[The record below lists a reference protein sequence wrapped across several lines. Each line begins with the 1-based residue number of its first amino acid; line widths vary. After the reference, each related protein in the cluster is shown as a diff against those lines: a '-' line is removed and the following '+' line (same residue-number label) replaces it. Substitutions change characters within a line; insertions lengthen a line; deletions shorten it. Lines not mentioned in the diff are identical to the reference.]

1 MGMHLGLRLVAVTII
16 VTSTALIAGCGAVD
30 KAVDT
35 AVTPSTP
42 KCSDESTLDLVRQI
56 VGKMVKGDDDND
68 HPYPDAILKKH
79 LLFELPVATKLEENI
94 HKYSCEARL
103 VLVGINGA
111 QQKIGIEYTSQLDDQ
126 NDQLGAVS
134 GMSQL
139 DALTI
144 AEVLNTAV
152 AAAAATNQPA
162 EPALP
167 DSTVAEGTPEAV
179 AEPEAEGAPSEDAA
193 DASQL
198 DAATPS
204 EAPSLGGPNSGN
216 PTPKFGDYPVGPIYS
231 GPAARLATNN
241 ELAKSFRT
249 RFRDALTQA
258 PNFAGEYVATGW
270 GCGTSCGITAFVN
283 KRTGQVV
290 NFTFGGEEGPSAYRF
305 SVNSKLLV
313 AVDSGW
319 LMGMDDGA
327 IKDDKGNWL
336 YQAHYFAFDGTSFR
350 EVATVPI
357 TTPLDPNEMQGAYP
371 DH

>member
-1 MGMHLGLRLVAVTII
+1 MGMNLGLRLVAATI
-16 VTSTALIAGCGAVD
+16 VLTSIALIAGCGAVD

-56 VGKMVKGDDDND
+56 VGKMVKGDDD

-79 LLFELPVATKLEENI
+79 LLFEFPVATKLEENI

-152 AAAAATNQPA
+152 AAADAANQPA
-162 EPALP
+162 ERALP
-167 DSTVAEGTPEAV
+167 DSTVAEGISEEEA
-179 AEPEAEGAPSEDAA
+179 AEPEAEIAPSDDAA
-193 DASQL
+193 EASQL

-204 EAPSLGGPNSGN
+204 DAPSLGSPVSAS
-216 PTPKFGDYPVGPIYS
+216 PIPKFGDYPAGPIYS

-283 KRTGQVV
+283 KRTGQVI
-290 NFTFGGEEGPSAYRF
+290 NFTFGGEQGPSAYRF
-305 SVNSKLLV
+305 SVNSNLLV
-313 AVDSGW
+313 AVDSEW
-319 LMGMDDGA
+319 LMGWGDGA
-327 IKDDKGNWL
+327 IKDDKGNWK
-336 YQAHYFAFDGTSFR
+336 YQAHYFTFDGTSFR